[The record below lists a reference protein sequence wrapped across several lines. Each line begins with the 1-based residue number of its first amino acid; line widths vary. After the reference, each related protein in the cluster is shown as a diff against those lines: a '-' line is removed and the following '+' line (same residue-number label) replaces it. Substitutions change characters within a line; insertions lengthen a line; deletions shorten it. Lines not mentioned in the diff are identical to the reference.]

1 MYCILKNVDAIYI
14 FSLFQKVILFQFH
27 FESEDTFSPH
37 VSLATLCE
45 FKNTEKYG
53 NIKNMKRIRKGAS
66 GYFSRSKS
74 DQECHV
80 LYVSVRGLR
89 VIREWTVKIISIWP
103 TRVEGTSRYW
113 LYLNG
118 FNALTVRRS
127 LRGVVL
133 SLFRASFLFSR
144 GYHSPFIASDRI
156 TRDANPHTSR
166 IKTRR

>member
-74 DQECHV
+74 DQEYASATYCMYPCAAYG
-80 LYVSVRGLR
+80 LY
-89 VIREWTVKIISIWP
+89 
-103 TRVEGTSRYW
+103 
-113 LYLNG
+113 
-118 FNALTVRRS
+118 
-127 LRGVVL
+127 
-133 SLFRASFLFSR
+133 
-144 GYHSPFIASDRI
+144 
-156 TRDANPHTSR
+156 ANER
-166 IKTRR
+166 